1 MSSPQE
7 QFAELTRRTQENFKT
22 MWQQWSE
29 RSTELLK
36 GVRGRS
42 EPTSGAA
49 GNPEAVLDAV
59 FDFAEHMIEQQRAF
73 AKQMLKAAS
82 KGQEMATTAGGDH
95 RAHPCP
101 RYPAAR
107 ACHRRHR
114 PTPRRPSPTPRRD
127 ADSRRRRPGRGPVSQ
142 ARPGDDGVIVA
153 ISLPVQRPPPVL
165 AATATEGPGPA
176 RPTNQD

>member
-36 GVRGRS
+36 GARGRS
-42 EPTSGAA
+42 QPTTSAA
-49 GNPEAVLDAV
+49 GNPEEVLDAV

-82 KGQEMATTAGGDH
+82 KGQEMVTNGGGGTSGSPLSSVPSSPSVPSGTASE
-95 RAHPCP
+95 A
-101 RYPAAR
+101 
-107 ACHRRHR
+107 
-114 PTPRRPSPTPRRD
+114 
-127 ADSRRRRPGRGPVSQ
+127 SQ
-142 ARPGDDGVIVA
+142 A
-153 ISLPVQRPPPVL
+153 LPDAEKGR
-165 AATATEGPGPA
+165 
-176 RPTNQD
+176 

>member
-42 EPTSGAA
+42 EPMSGGA
-49 GNPEAVLDAV
+49 GNPEEVLDAV

-82 KGQEMATTAGGDH
+82 KGQEMATTAGGDTSGSPLS
-95 RAHPCP
+95 AVPSSP
-101 RYPAAR
+101 SVPPAA
-107 ACHRRHR
+107 
-114 PTPRRPSPTPRRD
+114 SSD
-127 ADSRRRRPGRGPVSQ
+127 AAQALPDPEKGR
-142 ARPGDDGVIVA
+142 
-153 ISLPVQRPPPVL
+153 
-165 AATATEGPGPA
+165 
-176 RPTNQD
+176 

>member
-42 EPTSGAA
+42 QSSASAA
-49 GNPEAVLDAV
+49 GSPEEVLDAV
-59 FDFAEHMIEQQRAF
+59 FDFAEHLIEQQRAF

-82 KGQEMATTAGGDH
+82 KGQEMVARAGDGTTTGSPSSTAPSSSPE
-95 RAHPCP
+95 AP
-101 RYPAAR
+101 PAA
-107 ACHRRHR
+107 
-114 PTPRRPSPTPRRD
+114 T
-127 ADSRRRRPGRGPVSQ
+127 
-142 ARPGDDGVIVA
+142 
-153 ISLPVQRPPPVL
+153 
-165 AATATEGPGPA
+165 
-176 RPTNQD
+176 